1 MSGIIRIVGYNLTDD
16 PDFMDRQNHMTPYL
30 KDMIQE
36 LYADVHNGKRS
47 VIPHILKLIDQFP
60 KNPQLKNFLSVAY
73 NNMGEIEKS
82 EEVNRWILK
91 EHPEYLFGILNKAAS
106 YFYRREFY
114 KIPRLLGEK
123 MELKDL
129 YPKRDI
135 FHVGEF
141 TSFTKFA
148 VQYFVEIGNIQAAQ
162 QRMNLLTDL
171 FPEHPD
177 SINTRTWFQARLL
190 EKGPQKQDGRH
201 GNKNVVQ
208 TNPFSEK
215 QTVENPVFV
224 HHEIY
229 SLYEFD
235 LSIPHVFFE
244 NILVLPRET
253 VIADL
258 EHVILDGI
266 YRYHYFEQLQKS
278 GTIGEDRLTFPLHAI
293 FLLSELRASES
304 LNIILKFLSLDAE
317 FLVFWLG
324 DHKTETLYE
333 PLYYLG
339 ENQLDLLKLFM
350 YKPNVDTYIK
360 TSVLT
365 AVQQVYFYQPH
376 RKNEVISWYRDIL
389 DFYISKISDST
400 INDSELLAFI
410 IADIVNLHD
419 KRLLAGI
426 EQLFQITYISE
437 EICGSIQEI
446 RSIFERGGYAYE
458 SKRDLLNILNR
469 YLGFSGTFL
478 PEIKREH
485 EIKRKKF
492 PKLPINFE
500 QNQYTKV
507 GPNDLCPCGSGSKFK
522 DCCKIRLN

>member
-1 MSGIIRIVGYNLTDD
+1 
-16 PDFMDRQNHMTPYL
+16 
-30 KDMIQE
+30 
-36 LYADVHNGKRS
+36 
-47 VIPHILKLIDQFP
+47 
-60 KNPQLKNFLSVAY
+60 
-73 NNMGEIEKS
+73 
-82 EEVNRWILK
+82 
-91 EHPEYLFGILNKAAS
+91 
-106 YFYRREFY
+106 
-114 KIPRLLGEK
+114 
-123 MELKDL
+123 
-129 YPKRDI
+129 
-135 FHVGEF
+135 
-141 TSFTKFA
+141 
-148 VQYFVEIGNIQAAQ
+148 
-162 QRMNLLTDL
+162 
-171 FPEHPD
+171 
-177 SINTRTWFQARLL
+177 L
-190 EKGPQKQDGRH
+190 EKGPQKQDGGH

-266 YRYHYFEQLQKS
+266 YRYHYFEQLQKC

-350 YKPNVDTYIK
+350 YKPNVDPYIK

-389 DFYISKISDST
+389 NFYISKISDPA

-446 RSIFERGGYAYE
+446 RSMFERGGYAYE